1 MEKKMTLNDE
11 VIGHIAKLVQLAIL
25 SGTDV
30 VDHLRTI
37 RLTESDG
44 ELFLTEEC
52 VTQTEQN
59 IESMLSD
66 IAALQTED

>member
-1 MEKKMTLNDE
+1 MEIKMKLNDE
-11 VIGHIAKLVQLAIL
+11 VIGHIAKLVQIAIL

-52 VTQTEQN
+52 VAQTEKN
-59 IESMLSD
+59 IETMLSD
-66 IAALQTED
+66 IVPLQTED

>member
-1 MEKKMTLNDE
+1 MKLNDE

-37 RLTESDG
+37 QLTETDG
-44 ELFLTEEC
+44 ELFLSEDC
-52 VTQTEQN
+52 
-59 IESMLSD
+59 
-66 IAALQTED
+66 IAQTEDNIAAMLSEINEASNTTV